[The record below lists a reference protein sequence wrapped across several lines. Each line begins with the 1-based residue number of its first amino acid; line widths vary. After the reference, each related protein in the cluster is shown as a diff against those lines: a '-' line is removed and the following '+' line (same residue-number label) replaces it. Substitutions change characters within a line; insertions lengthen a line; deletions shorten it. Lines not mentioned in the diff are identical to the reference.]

1 MAPAPRA
8 RARPARHPLSSNL
21 SPGRRRLGCGD
32 RCGATHSCMDLHT
45 RLGVTTVRG
54 AVQGEVQGAVQGA
67 VRVGVDGGICGR
79 TRRNGSCQL
88 RRGIRATCARGGARR
103 VSGTGSGVRETR
115 FNFQKVDIGTEEA
128 IGLRKVLDAEPDH
141 GRGRGSARYALEAEI
156 LVGTSRRDPRP
167 HPRVRCRATTV
178 RRGGNT
184 RTARPVP
191 DAPRAP
197 GPRDVDRF
205 AQSVSDPRHA
215 AHTQPKPARTQ
226 CNAQRGSRN
235 NTRTCKTYGM
245 RANGIAKKTDHVALK
260 RPSVTPSEGHSVR
273 PRSGYRDY
281 RP

>member
-1 MAPAPRA
+1 MVSLPRSGHNWRLDTGRVGYGA
-8 RARPARHPLSSNL
+8 RAART
-21 SPGRRRLGCGD
+21 RAT
-32 RCGATHSCMDLHT
+32 GATPALVKLVPGETKARLWRSVWSDTLLCMDLHT

-128 IGLRKVLDAEPDH
+128 IGIRKVLDERRPWARAGLSEIRA
-141 GRGRGSARYALEAEI
+141 RG
-156 LVGTSRRDPRP
+156 GTSSSEAFVRRAATHPRP

-184 RTARPVP
+184 
-191 DAPRAP
+191 
-197 GPRDVDRF
+197 
-205 AQSVSDPRHA
+205 SVSDPHDTPHTHNPNQHA
-215 AHTQPKPARTQ
+215 
-226 CNAQRGSRN
+226 
-235 NTRTCKTYGM
+235 
-245 RANGIAKKTDHVALK
+245 
-260 RPSVTPSEGHSVR
+260 PSATHSVGR
-273 PRSGYRDY
+273 ATTHVHVRRTV
-281 RP
+281 